1 MMKDREASCAAV
13 HGAQRVIPYWVT
25 EQQLFLFLRIY
36 FFPRIMPE
44 ALDNNNKIIIDTNYC
59 ILARCFHSYNML
71 FSCSVMSDWL
81 QPHEPHHTRPP
92 GPSSSPGI
100 CSNSRPLSQWCH
112 PTISSSIIP
121 LSSCLQ
127 SFPASTS
134 FPVSQF
140 FPSGGQSIGASASA
154 LPLQWIFRVDFL

>member
-71 FSCSVMSDWL
+71 FSCSVVSDSLWSYGL
-81 QPHEPHHTRPP
+81 KPARLPCLSPFP
-92 GPSSSPGI
+92 GVCSNYCPSSW
-100 CSNSRPLSQWCH
+100 WCH
-112 PTISSSIIP
+112 PTISSSVVP

-127 SFPASTS
+127 SFPASGS
-134 FPVSQF
+134 FQMSQLF
-140 FPSGGQSIGASASA
+140 ASGGGIS
-154 LPLQWIFRVDFL
+154 